1 MDKDIILIIVSII
14 SAFTAVAMF
23 IFGIYQYRKNR
34 KLEQE
39 KFLYQKEQDEKKELK
54 DVQIELKDEIKKFKK
69 KQEERTDKQIYCDHI
84 TQKFKYLDFT
94 GLNAILQKPLLL
106 EEIYVKLRAK
116 ESFRLVQYQT
126 IADFKELDQEKD
138 KEEDVDFVTVFE
150 RMHKKALKQ
159 REPLKMV
166 ILGQPGSG
174 KTTLMKWI
182 ALQCTCSGEPIFSQF
197 TPVFIP
203 LKNLGQ
209 EPGKT
214 YKSKNIKDL
223 TIVFLEKENLSSTF
237 LEEQFEANQILFL
250 LDGLDEVAD
259 EKVRADV
266 IQWIQDQNIRK
277 NTLLVTSRFSGL
289 QEAKGLKF
297 HDAVPVF
304 SVQDFDI
311 ADIERFLE
319 NWYKN
324 IEVAV
329 VGEEDEK
336 DKAQAVEKGKSQ
348 YEDLMNIIKNKSYE
362 KLRQLAVNPLLLTI
376 IAIVHR
382 TRAVLPK
389 ERHKLYEECLK
400 VMIELW
406 NVANK
411 KLDISFSVENS
422 INNLSKIAVS
432 LMKENRR
439 EVELAEIETLL
450 PQEIEGQSLNFFLK
464 EMVLKAGLLYESEG
478 KYGFLHLT
486 FQEYLAAWY
495 FHRSENQNDI
505 LEYRDK
511 DYWAETFKLFVN
523 IANTRLFFNEIIE
536 NLEKKEYWRQMQIW
550 EDCLD
555 DIVMEDT
562 QKEMEIKFAKK
573 ILDIL
578 PGIDNK
584 EKNEPLIIQLFDHY
598 PLYKYADQF
607 IEKAWNLFYHVRH
620 PFVQSVGSS
629 ILNRAGKETQ
639 DQLMEAIKTRFAE
652 FEKLENKSETQ
663 LLDFIYQNNNSFIML
678 IAGRKNLCD
687 FNFALEKLKSRDFFI
702 NYLDL
707 LYLLYLIYL
716 RDLLDLR
723 DLRDPRDLRYL
734 RYLLNLLN
742 LPDLRYLRGLR
753 DLLELRDLL
762 YLLDL
767 LDLRDLL
774 DLLDL
779 RDLRDLL
786 DQYLVKYESIFK
798 KHKKEIDTWAD
809 QAIAKLHSMSDEELL
824 NYFPGTGKE
833 DLKIFRYHY
842 PPFIAN
848 ELEKGN
854 LSIFKDLNISDELLE
869 ETGEL
874 IDKEKGQDTFY
885 EILVKICSDKS
896 PGMREKRKSIIQYFL
911 DHDKLRLDWPTV
923 LCLMNF
929 ELDTE
934 NEENQALE
942 LKAFYA
948 LREKDY
954 AKLRELVVRVVEI
967 RPDEATSLNAVYV
980 FKYIN

>member
-1 MDKDIILIIVSII
+1 MDKDTILIIVSII
-14 SAFTAVAMF
+14 SALSAVAMF

-54 DVQIELKDEIKKFKK
+54 DAQIEFKDEIKKFKK

-106 EEIYVKLRAK
+106 EQIYVKLRAK
-116 ESFRLVQYQT
+116 ESFRLPQYQT
-126 IADFKELDQEKD
+126 IADFKELEEEKA
-138 KEEDVDFVTVFE
+138 KEEDEDFVTVFE
-150 RMHKKALKQ
+150 RMHQKASQQ

-182 ALQCTCSGEPIFSQF
+182 ALQCICQGEPVLTSF

-209 EPGKT
+209 EPDNTFKT
-214 YKSKNIKDL
+214 KNIKEL
-223 TIVFLEKENLSSTF
+223 TIALLDKENLSPTF

-259 EKVRADV
+259 EKVRGDV
-266 IQWIQDQNIRK
+266 IQWIQNQNIRK

-289 QEAKGLKF
+289 HEAKGLKF
-297 HDAVPVF
+297 HDAIPVF
-304 SVQDFDI
+304 AVQDFDI

-324 IEVAV
+324 IEVAI

-406 NVANK
+406 NVANR
-411 KLDISFSVENS
+411 KLEISFSVENS
-422 INNLSKIAVS
+422 INNLSKIAV
-432 LMKENRR
+432 LMMIENRR
-439 EVELAEIETLL
+439 EVELSEIETLL

-486 FQEYLAAWY
+486 FQEYLAAWH
-495 FHRSENQNDI
+495 FAHSDNQNTI

-511 DYWAETFKLFVN
+511 DYWTEVFKLFVN
-523 IANTRLFFNEIIE
+523 IGNAWPLFNEITE
-536 NLEKKEYWRQMQIW
+536 NLEKNKYWRQMQLW
-550 EDCLD
+550 DDCLE

-562 QKEMEIKFAKK
+562 QKELEIKFAKK

-578 PGIDNK
+578 PGIENK
-584 EKNEPLIIQLFDHY
+584 EENELLIIQLFAHY
-598 PLYKYADQF
+598 PLYKYASQF
-607 IEKAWNLFYHVRH
+607 LKKGWHLFYHAKH

-629 ILNRAGKETQ
+629 IVNRCGESAQAE
-639 DQLMEAIKTRFAE
+639 LIEAIKTRIHE
-652 FEKLENKSETQ
+652 FEKIGNKSETQ
-663 LLDFIYQNNNSFIML
+663 LLDFIYQNNNSFVLL
-678 IAGRKNLCD
+678 IARRNNLRD
-687 FNFALEKLKSRDFFI
+687 FNFALAKLKSRDFFI
-702 NYLDL
+702 NYIDL
-707 LYLLYLIYL
+707 LSLQDRIELQCIVRFQDFIDIRNLIEIQFL
-716 RDLLDLR
+716 RDLIDIRHLLDLR
-723 DLRDPRDLRYL
+723 DFRDFRDLRYL
-734 RYLLNLLN
+734 RYH
-742 LPDLRYLRGLR
+742 PYLGEFRGLR
-753 DLLELRDLL
+753 DLRNLL
-762 YLLDL
+762 A
-767 LDLRDLL
+767 
-774 DLLDL
+774 
-779 RDLRDLL
+779 
-786 DQYLVKYESIFK
+786 QYLKKYQSIFK

-809 QAIAKLHSMSDEELL
+809 NAMAKLHSLSDEELL
-824 NYFPGTGKE
+824 KYFPGTSPE
-833 DLKIFRYHY
+833 DLKIFR
-842 PPFIAN
+842 
-848 ELEKGN
+848 E
-854 LSIFKDLNISDELLE
+854 SE
-869 ETGEL
+869 E
-874 IDKEKGQDTFY
+874 
-885 EILVKICSDKS
+885 SS
-896 PGMREKRKSIIQYFL
+896 
-911 DHDKLRLDWPTV
+911 
-923 LCLMNF
+923 
-929 ELDTE
+929 
-934 NEENQALE
+934 NQN
-942 LKAFYA
+942 K
-948 LREKDY
+948 
-954 AKLRELVVRVVEI
+954 
-967 RPDEATSLNAVYV
+967 
-980 FKYIN
+980 